1 MSAKAATEVRREEQP
16 VQRPVE
22 DGWASRLRRE
32 ASPARLLPYAIIV
45 AILALNFA
53 TAEDDI
59 YTPLLAAAPA
69 LAGIGTRQVLRPII
83 AGVIAAIALAI
94 EHADNAQ
101 PRDATQLFVI
111 TGLTIVSAVAV
122 KLWGRQQRELASAQ
136 TVAEAAQR
144 VLLRPIPAR
153 LGALRVAVR
162 YRAAAEGAS
171 IGGDVYD
178 VARTPYGICVLVGD
192 VCGKGLTAVRAGA
205 DILGAFRE
213 LSRTEPDLAALA
225 TRLDSTV
232 SHGAENGP
240 ADPDGA
246 LFVTAL
252 LLRVPED
259 GGTAE
264 MVNCGHPAPL
274 LLRDG
279 RVTELA
285 PPLTAPPLGL
295 LELARGR
302 YPLHSASFEPGDLM
316 LLYTDGVSE
325 TRNAEGAFYPLAER
339 LPELGSSDPEAVVT
353 GIETDLNAF
362 ARPGPSDDAA
372 MLALRYP

>member
-1 MSAKAATEVRREEQP
+1 

-22 DGWASRLRRE
+22 GWASRLRRE
-32 ASPARLLPYAIIV
+32 ASLARLLPYTIIV

-83 AGVIAAIALAI
+83 AGFIAAGALAI

-144 VLLRPIPAR
+144 VLLRPVPGR
-153 LGALRVAVR
+153 LGALSVAVR

-178 VARTPYGICVLVGD
+178 VASTPYGVCVLVGD
-192 VCGKGLTAVRAGA
+192 VCGKGLTAVRTGA

-213 LSRTEPDLAALA
+213 LSRTEPDLSVLA
-225 TRLDSTV
+225 TRLDATV
-232 SHGAENGP
+232 AHSAEDGS
-240 ADPDGA
+240 AQPDGA
-246 LFVTAL
+246 LFVTAV
-252 LLRVPED
+252 LLRVPE
-259 GGTAE
+259 GGGDAE
-264 MVNCGHPAPL
+264 VVNCGHPAPL

-279 RVTELA
+279 KVTELS

-295 LELARGR
+295 LELTREGYA
-302 YPLHSASFEPGDLM
+302 LHSASFRPGDLM

-325 TRNAEGAFYPLAER
+325 TRNPEGTFYPLAER
-339 LPELGSSDPEAVVT
+339 LPRFGSAEPEAVVT
-353 GIETDLNAF
+353 GIDAELNEF

-372 MLALRYP
+372 MLALRYR